1 MIIPAFFVVLFINA
15 KLVGSLRM
23 ARLYKSHQKI
33 IFSLMLDYFPK
44 KIFLFS
50 KQKRVLFFVILAVN
64 VVVHPASLTDKA
76 L

>member
-23 ARLYKSHQKI
+23 ARLYEWHQKI
-33 IFSLMLDYFPK
+33 IFSLMLDYFPE
-44 KIFLFS
+44 KIFLLLC
-50 KQKRVLFFVILAVN
+50 KRVLFSTSLAFN